1 MNRYQKMVAT
11 HQKEI
16 SEFPLVYGFGNKQ
29 IDEGMRKLGLEPSE
43 RDKVTSYF
51 GVGDF
56 LRITDV
62 PALKSMLR
70 RHETEREAAIAGDKT
85 GDGFIFDMVDT
96 IMADHEFGYTQ
107 DFTDTLRALGMTV
120 EQVNADE
127 RLLHALSKAAKEQ
140 TAFYEKTMKGN

>member
-1 MNRYQKMVAT
+1 MNRYQKMVAK
-11 HQKEI
+11 HQKEF

-62 PALKSMLR
+62 PKLEMMLR
-70 RHETEREAAIAGDKT
+70 RHEAEKEAKIAGDKT
-85 GDGFIFDMVDT
+85 GEGFIFDMVDT

-107 DFTDTLRALGMTV
+107 DFADVLCALGMTI

-127 RLLHALSKAAKEQ
+127 RFLHALHKAAKEQ
-140 TAFYEKTMKGN
+140 TAFYETTMKGN

>member
-1 MNRYQKMVAT
+1 MNSYQQMVAK

-16 SEFPLVYGFGNKQ
+16 SEFPLVYGFGKEQ
-29 IDEGMRKLGLEPSE
+29 IDEGMRKLGLKPSE
-43 RDKVTSYF
+43 RNKVTSYF

-62 PALKSMLR
+62 PALKSMLM
-70 RHETEREAAIAGDKT
+70 RHEAERKAAIAADKT
-85 GDGFIFDMVDT
+85 GEGFIFDMVDT

-107 DFTDTLRALGMTV
+107 DFTDTLYDLGMTV

-127 RLLHALSKAAKEQ
+127 RFLHALQKAAKEQ
-140 TAFYEKTMKGN
+140 TAFYETTMKGN

>member
-1 MNRYQKMVAT
+1 MNSYQQMVAK

-16 SEFPLVYGFGNKQ
+16 SEFPLVYGFGKEQ
-29 IDEGMRKLGLEPSE
+29 IDEGMRKLGLKPSE
-43 RDKVTSYF
+43 RNKVTSYF

-70 RHETEREAAIAGDKT
+70 RHEAERKAAIAADKT
-85 GDGFIFDMVDT
+85 GEGFIFDMVDT

-107 DFTDTLRALGMTV
+107 DFTDTLYDLGMTV

-127 RLLHALSKAAKEQ
+127 RFLHALQKAAKEQ
-140 TAFYEKTMKGN
+140 TTFYETTMKGN